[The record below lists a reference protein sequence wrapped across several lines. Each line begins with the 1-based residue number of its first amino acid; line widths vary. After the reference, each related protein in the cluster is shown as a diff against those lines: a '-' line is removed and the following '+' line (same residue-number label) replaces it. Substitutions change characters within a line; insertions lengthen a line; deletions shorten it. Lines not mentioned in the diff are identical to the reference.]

1 MSAQKALQGSESETR
16 ELLGG
21 TEENSV
27 TRQGVIDLP
36 PRQINDFVQNGNRKN
51 ELVARPD
58 CVYVEGVLL
67 LANGGVT
74 LLHLG
79 DVGLLVGFPAVL
91 AQPLLLKRSLF
102 LFGQLVEL
110 ALRSPWEHWR
120 ELLCFKLLLDPLK
133 L

>member
-1 MSAQKALQGSESETR
+1 MFPK
-16 ELLGG
+16 
-21 TEENSV
+21 
-27 TRQGVIDLP
+27 QGVIDFL
-36 PRQINDFVQNGNRKN
+36 PRQINDLKKKETEKI

-58 CVYVEGVLL
+58 SVHVEGVLL
-67 LANGGVT
+67 LTNGGVP

-102 LFGQLVEL
+102 LFSQLVKL
-110 ALRSPWEHWR
+110 SLRSAREHWR
-120 ELLCFKLLLDPLK
+120 EFLCFKLLLDPLK